1 MFVVVSIS
9 GFCLETLPQLKPV
22 LRPVEGNDT
31 SGGCEGDTRVK
42 YLMTP
47 NQALQAVD
55 TVCTLFFTIELITR
69 FIFAPEKLPFV
80 RSAMNIIDLL
90 ALVPLYMQLIL
101 NTESFKFCLVNE
113 RLMIEIMFI
122 LRIIRMFRIF
132 HLVKHYQALQIL
144 VYALKASVQELL
156 MLGIFLLIGMLVF
169 ATMIYYAER
178 KDAVNPSDQF
188 TTIPIGFWWAIIT
201 MTTLGYGDI
210 YPTTPIGY
218 VVGTACAVSGVL
230 LVALTFPVI
239 SNNFTLFYTHV
250 RSRRSRTNPNSPEP
264 AGSVDSLYS
273 TEDKDENTKLLYQN
287 ARKTSNGSIL
297 LNNRSFV
304 VSRNMSR
311 VSGATEVCSNL
322 GLNGNLR
329 VMAGRK
335 DASSMMDVIVK
346 RDESMF
352 LRTDSIKAHSDDGV
366 MYAGESML

>member
-1 MFVVVSIS
+1 
-9 GFCLETLPQLKPV
+9 
-22 LRPVEGNDT
+22 
-31 SGGCEGDTRVK
+31 
-42 YLMTP
+42 
-47 NQALQAVD
+47 
-55 TVCTLFFTIELITR
+55 
-69 FIFAPEKLPFV
+69 
-80 RSAMNIIDLL
+80 MNIIDLL

-101 NTESFKFCLVNE
+101 NMESFKFCLVNE

-178 KDAVNPSDQF
+178 KDSVNPSDQF
-188 TTIPIGFWWAIIT
+188 TTIPIGIWWAIIT

-250 RSRRSRTNPNSPEP
+250 RSRRSRCDPNSPEP
-264 AGSVDSLYS
+264 LSS
-273 TEDKDENTKLLYQN
+273 TEALFAPGNVNEDQKVLYQN
-287 ARKTSNGSIL
+287 ARRTSNGSII
-297 LNNRSFV
+297 LNNRSFT
-304 VSRNMSR
+304 VSRNLSR
-311 VSGATEVCSNL
+311 VSGATEVCSTV
-322 GLNGNLR
+322 GVNGHLR
-329 VMAGRK
+329 SGPYQK
-335 DASSMMDVIVK
+335 QTISMNDVIVS
-346 RDESMF
+346 RDESTVFPSSM
-352 LRTDSIKAHSDDGV
+352 KARSDDGL
-366 MYAGESML
+366 MYAGKSML